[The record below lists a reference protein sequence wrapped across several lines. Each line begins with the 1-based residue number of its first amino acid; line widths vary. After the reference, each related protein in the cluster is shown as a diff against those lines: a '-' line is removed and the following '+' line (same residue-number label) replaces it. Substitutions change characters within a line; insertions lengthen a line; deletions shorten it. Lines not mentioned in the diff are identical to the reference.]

1 MLKTEG
7 SNSSMEREVKTCTAT
22 DGGESDLQALY
33 TSTILYVLLICP
45 YFCN

>member
-7 SNSSMEREVKTCTAT
+7 SNISMEREVKTYKATEGVKVICKHCT
-22 DGGESDLQALY
+22 LL
-33 TSTILYVLLICP
+33 LFYVLLICP